1 MHLSTEETR
10 RIAVEVLASEY
21 PKLHLVG
28 VKTEG
33 GSNYA
38 EIIVTI
44 ANCHTEPCRLSIG
57 VQRNVSESAFRTA
70 FGETVHRHVASAPG
84 G

>member
-1 MHLSTEETR
+1 MPLTTEETR
-10 RIAVEVLASEY
+10 RIAAEVLASDY

-38 EIIVTI
+38 EILVTI
-44 ANCHTEPCRLSIG
+44 ANCHAEPCRLSIG
-57 VQRNVSESAFRTA
+57 MQRNLSEAAFRTA
-70 FGETVHRHVASAPG
+70 FGETVHRHIVTEAGA
-84 G
+84 